1 MEIRGNGELLSSIDL
16 APDNIYQEVMQNIA
30 LILAAIQKS
39 IPMLRGLGIPGELYG
54 RPVSIAENLLVGEI
68 RDQIETYEPRAIVG
82 EITFERDEGKGILV
96 PIVELMGVQDS
107 EI

>member
-1 MEIRGNGELLSSIDL
+1 MEIRGNGELLSAIDL
-16 APDNIYQEVMQNIA
+16 VPDNIYQEVMQNIA

-39 IPMLRGLGIPGELYG
+39 IPMLRGMGIPGELYG
-54 RPVSIAENLLVGEI
+54 RPVNIAENLLVGEI

-82 EITFERDEGKGILV
+82 EITFERDEGKGTLI

>member
-1 MEIRGNGELLSSIDL
+1 MEIRGNGELLSAIDL

-39 IPMLRGLGIPGELYG
+39 IPMLRGMGIPGELYG
-54 RPVSIAENLLVGEI
+54 RPVNIAENLLVGEI

-82 EITFERDEGKGILV
+82 EITFERDEGKGTLV
-96 PIVELMGVQDS
+96 PVVELMGVQDS